1 MTFQRSIIVALAV
14 VMTAGQVMAQAP
26 KQQQQGGALPMPSD
40 PAQTTA
46 SYGDWVLRCVRTGDK
61 GAGPRVCEL
70 VQTMVLQ
77 GQQQPVAQV
86 AVGYDK
92 NELRITLLVPPA
104 VSFSRA
110 PTLSVPGASGAALRP
125 GVASLPAQRLLRR
138 HRGRGRAAQAAAQPR
153 RADADHLQGCRR
165 ARRLAALL
173 DARPGPGARRARQGA
188 SLEPMSL
195 QVPPLRVARGRC
207 RVLRGRRGHE
217 QRDRCPRP
225 LRRGL
230 PRHLPRYARR
240 GILSSNST
248 NRIPCQ
254 LFASLGHL
262 AGCAGRA
269 PASPRR

>member
-86 AVGYDK
+86 AVGYDR
-92 NELRITLLVPPA
+92 NELKMTLLVPPA

-110 PTLSVPGASGAALRP
+110 PTLSVPGPTGPFFDLAWRRCLPNGCFADIAVAAELLKLLRSRGEP
-125 GVASLPAQRLLRR
+125 MQVTFKDAGERDASLPFSM
-138 HRGRGRAAQAAAQPR
+138 RGLVPA
-153 RADADHLQGCRR
+153 
-165 ARRLAALL
+165 L
-173 DARPGPGARRARQGA
+173 DALAK
-188 SLEPMSL
+188 EP
-195 QVPPLRVARGRC
+195 R
-207 RVLRGRRGHE
+207 
-217 QRDRCPRP
+217 
-225 LRRGL
+225 
-230 PRHLPRYARR
+230 
-240 GILSSNST
+240 
-248 NRIPCQ
+248 
-254 LFASLGHL
+254 
-262 AGCAGRA
+262 
-269 PASPRR
+269 